1 MKPTHRTAVPLA
13 AGLFV
18 LAAFAATAT
27 PATAQVEARAAAG
40 KAVLT
45 NLDHGRT
52 VSVATGDTVE
62 VRLTAYRDG
71 HVTWKWTA
79 PDTDT
84 PDVLRK
90 TAGSTL
96 PNGDARADL
105 HADGV
110 GTATVSATRSCV
122 PDPGYACPAVV
133 LPWKV
138 TVEVK

>member
-1 MKPTHRTAVPLA
+1 MKSSTYLAVPLA
-13 AGLFV
+13 AGLA
-18 LAAFAATAT
+18 LAAFAVTAV
-27 PATAQVEARAAAG
+27 PATAQAEARAAAR

-45 NLDHGRT
+45 NLDNGRT
-52 VSVATGDTVE
+52 VTVATGDTVE
-62 VRLTAYRDG
+62 VKLTAYREG

-84 PDVLRK
+84 PAVLRK

-105 HADGV
+105 SADAV
-110 GTATVSATRSCV
+110 GTATLNAGRSCV
-122 PDPGYACPAVV
+122 PDPGYACPAVI